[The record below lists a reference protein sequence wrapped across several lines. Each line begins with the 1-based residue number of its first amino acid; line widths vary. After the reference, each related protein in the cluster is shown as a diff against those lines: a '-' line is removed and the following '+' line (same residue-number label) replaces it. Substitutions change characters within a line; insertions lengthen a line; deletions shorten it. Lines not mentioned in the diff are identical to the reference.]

1 MTTWVKELRLHTS
14 NVHQQVVTDIHCLKL
29 LEIMNDIY
37 RCAFCKEAMAED
49 EYYFCDICPE
59 CRDDPNRS
67 ESYE

>member
-1 MTTWVKELRLHTS
+1 M
-14 NVHQQVVTDIHCLKL
+14 VVTDIQCLKL
-29 LEIMNDIY
+29 FVTMNDIY
-37 RCAFCKEAMAED
+37 KCAFCKEAMAED

>member
-1 MTTWVKELRLHTS
+1 MTE
-14 NVHQQVVTDIHCLKL
+14 
-29 LEIMNDIY
+29 E
-37 RCAFCKEAMAED
+37 

>member
-1 MTTWVKELRLHTS
+1 M
-14 NVHQQVVTDIHCLKL
+14 VVTDIQCSKL
-29 LEIMNDIY
+29 LETMNDIY
-37 RCAFCKEAMAED
+37 RCEFCNEPMTED

>member
-1 MTTWVKELRLHTS
+1 MNNWEK
-14 NVHQQVVTDIHCLKL
+14 DIWKTILKTQKN
-29 LEIMNDIY
+29 EPTIY
-37 RCAFCKEAMAED
+37 KCAFCKEAMAED